1 MGWGVGYGGG
11 SVWGGGGGVR
21 AGGGAQGQGEESYN
35 IFCRYVDK
43 QKRMIC
49 GASVT
54 VKCNF

>member
-1 MGWGVGYGGG
+1 MWGWERV
-11 SVWGGGGGVR
+11 GGGGGVR
-21 AGGGAQGQGEESYN
+21 AGRGAQGQGEASYN

>member
-1 MGWGVGYGGG
+1 MGVCGVGVGAC
-11 SVWGGGGGVR
+11 GGGGGVR
-21 AGGGAQGQGEESYN
+21 AGKGAQGQEEASYN